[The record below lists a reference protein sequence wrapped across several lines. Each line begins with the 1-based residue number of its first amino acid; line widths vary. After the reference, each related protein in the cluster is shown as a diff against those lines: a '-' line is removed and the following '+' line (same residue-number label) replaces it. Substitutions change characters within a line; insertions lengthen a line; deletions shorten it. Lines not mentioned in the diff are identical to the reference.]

1 MTSGTSVKG
10 TGFGYN
16 AAGHV
21 GDNQTASDTQ
31 SHSYVFDGNG
41 NPTTWKSAALTFDP
55 ENRMTA
61 YGTSL
66 TAGYM
71 GDSLRAWKQD
81 SLGNRTY
88 FVYDGTNVIGELNAT
103 GNLGVV
109 YTWGANGL
117 LSRHTSSTGTL
128 YYTYDPTGSV
138 ATVTN
143 SSAAVQGDEVFD
155 ATGKRLNSYSTR
167 PVSFCGQWG
176 YYDDAETGLIL
187 CGHRYYDSFAAR
199 FLNRDSIGFAGGVN
213 LYGYCKNNTISS
225 VDPFG
230 FCCIPED
237 PNLAALAGGIVAG
250 AILVVLGLLIS
261 QMTFLGPWGIAIA
274 WCIAGAIATWYYQ
287 LTYDTLECVSI
298 PQWRKDEQTAI
309 ISGCAMGIPTDVVIG
324 ILKYYPMT

>member
-1 MTSGTSVKG
+1 
-10 TGFGYN
+10 
-16 AAGHV
+16 
-21 GDNQTASDTQ
+21 
-31 SHSYVFDGNG
+31 
-41 NPTTWKSAALTFDP
+41 
-55 ENRMTA
+55 MTA

-103 GNLGVV
+103 GSLGVV

-143 SSAAVQGDEVFD
+143 SSAVVQGDEVFD
-155 ATGKRLNSYSTR
+155 ATGKRLNSYSSR

-187 CGHRYYDSFAAR
+187 CGHRYYDSFAGR
-199 FLNRDSIGFAGGVN
+199 FINRDPIGFDGGINV
-213 LYGYCKNNTISS
+213 YGYCRNSFINKT
-225 VDPFG
+225 DPDG
-230 FCCIPED
+230 TSPLDGVCLY
-237 PNLAALAGGIVAG
+237 NLADCIGRAIIIATFLAGPVYTNCMSDVAQKAYDACLPVFYAHG
-250 AILVVLGLLIS
+250 RAAFYKCVDD
-261 QMTFLGPWGIAIA
+261 
-274 WCIAGAIATWYYQ
+274 ATKKA
-287 LTYDTLECVSI
+287 E
-298 PQWRKDEQTAI
+298 P
-309 ISGCAMGIPTDVVIG
+309 GCAIEES
-324 ILKYYPMT
+324 KYYEATLKTLLENCALQYASCIGCGLGRE